1 MPLRRI
7 LKLVFTLHIIGKH
20 LKYNLLLYSLVEA
33 LDMSL
38 TFLQK

>member
-7 LKLVFTLHIIGKH
+7 LKLVFILHIIGKH
-20 LKYNLLLYSLVEA
+20 LNYNLLLEA

-38 TFLQK
+38 TSL